1 MFHLGRTDT
10 IRSAS
15 IDSLAFVKGM
25 DDFNVPV
32 RGLDKGWVGRA

>member
-15 IDSLAFVKGM
+15 TDSLAFVKAM
-25 DDFNVPV
+25 DDCNVPV
-32 RGLDKGWVGRA
+32 RGLGQGYT

>member
-15 IDSLAFVKGM
+15 TDSLTFVKAM
-25 DDFNVPV
+25 DDSNVAV
-32 RGLDKGWVGRA
+32 RGLG